1 MAEETNIVERIRARS
16 AELGSA
22 RVLTSVL
29 DPAAEPRVM
38 TFAELDRRARAVA
51 GLLQTTCRAG
61 DRAVL
66 LFPHGLD
73 YVATLIGCFY
83 AGVVAVPA
91 YPPNAA
97 KLASTSARV
106 GGILA
111 DADASIIL
119 TDTTTLAFAR
129 SALAEPPAGWLAT
142 DRLADGAE
150 SEWRPTLIHGDS
162 LAMLQYTSGST
173 SSPKGVMLSHRNLVE
188 NLAMIHRTYAIDE
201 TTRVLSWL
209 PLYHDM
215 GLIGCVLGPAVWGVP
230 SILLPP
236 LRTLARPIRWLQAI
250 SRFRANTC
258 AAPNFGYDLA
268 VRRTSDEE
276 CAGLDLSCWTRA
288 LNAAEP
294 VRADT
299 LDAFTR
305 KFAPYGFD
313 RRAFRPTYGL
323 AEATV
328 FVSAG
333 AARVEP
339 TVVRVQTGPLADG
352 VVVPASSDD
361 LATRTFVAV
370 GCEAAN
376 AQVSIVDPV
385 SLSPVDHR
393 RVGEIWV
400 KGPHVAHGYWNRA
413 EESAAAFTACLDGSG
428 EGPFL
433 RTGDLGFL
441 EGGELFVIGR
451 MRDLLVIHG
460 KNHAAEDIEDTVRR
474 RSPAVRVGA
483 VAAFSIDS
491 SSGESAVV
499 IAEVEALR
507 HAVSSRGTSRA
518 TDPSRAID
526 VQAVARE
533 LRRAVFEESGVNL
546 HAVVFVRSGSMARTS
561 SGKVQ
566 RHACKRAYL
575 EGSLATL
582 DLSQSAP
589 SAPVE

>member
-1 MAEETNIVERIRARS
+1 MPAASNLVDQIRARS
-16 AELGSA
+16 AEQGA
-22 RVLTSVL
+22 ATVLTSVQ
-29 DPAAEPRVM
+29 DAGSEGRVM
-38 TFAELDRRARAVA
+38 SFAELDRRARAVA
-51 GLLQTTCRAG
+51 ATLQTQCSVG

-73 YVATLIGCFY
+73 YVATLVGCFY

-97 KLASTSARV
+97 RLASTSARV

-111 DADASIIL
+111 DADAAIIL
-119 TDTTTLAFAR
+119 TDTPTLAFAR
-129 SALAEPPAGWLAT
+129 AALDSPPGGWLAT
-142 DRLADGAE
+142 DRPAEGIE
-150 SEWRPTLIHGDS
+150 SEWKPPHLRGDS

-173 SSPKGVMLSHRNLVE
+173 SSPKGVMLSHANLLE
-188 NLAMIHRTYAIDE
+188 NLAMIHEAYAIDAS
-201 TTRVLSWL
+201 TRVLSWL

-236 LRTLARPIRWLQAI
+236 LRTLARPVRWLQAI

-268 VRRTSDEE
+268 VRRISDEE

-305 KFAPYGFD
+305 KFGPHGFD

-328 FVSAG
+328 FVSTSAAG
-333 AARVEP
+333 SEP
-339 TVVRVQTGPLADG
+339 TLVRVQAGPRAEG
-352 VVVPASSDD
+352 VVVHALPEDA
-361 LATRTFVAV
+361 AARTFVGV
-370 GCEAAN
+370 GRGAEN
-376 AQVSIVDPV
+376 ERITIVDPIT
-385 SLSPVDHR
+385 LIPLDQR

-400 KGPHVAHGYWNRA
+400 KGPNVARGYWGRA
-413 EESAAAFTACLDGSG
+413 DESAAAFSSRLEGVD

-433 RTGDLGFL
+433 RTGDLGFID
-441 EGGELFVIGR
+441 GGELFIVGR
-451 MRDLLVIHG
+451 MRDLIIING
-460 KNHAAEDIEDTVRR
+460 KNHAAEDLEDTVRR
-474 RSPAVRVGA
+474 ASPVVRIGA
-483 VAAFSIDS
+483 VAAFSVDS
-491 SSGESAVV
+491 AAGESAVV
-499 IAEVEALR
+499 VAEVEALR
-507 HAVSSRGTSRA
+507 HSSSSPGAAREA
-518 TDPSRAID
+518 DP
-526 VQAVARE
+526 ARE
-533 LRRAVFEESGVNL
+533 LRTAVFEESGVML
-546 HAVVFVRSGSMARTS
+546 RAVVFVRTGSMPRTS

-575 EGSLATL
+575 EGSLAVL
-582 DLSQSAP
+582 DAQP
-589 SAPVE
+589 SGDRE